1 MRGGNW
7 GGIIAGWVMVGCLW
21 MGTLSP
27 IWAQVPTE
35 SDVYVDRGIVAYDA
49 KDYRTALQSF
59 QEALRLNPENLN
71 ALYYVGLTYMV
82 LGQYA
87 EAQSILEQAKTLAPS
102 DVDVAFQ
109 LGLSYFAQQE
119 YEKSEPLLR
128 QVYVVQPNHQNI
140 GYYLG
145 IIEYRKQNYREALRF
160 FQAAVPSDQDFAQL
174 NRFYAGLS
182 LSAMGLA
189 AQAQTE
195 IAEAMRLQPIS
206 PLTGPAERF
215 REVLGA
221 AAKAERNFHVDAKL
235 GFFYDDNVTVNP
247 FRSTDA
253 AAEVARQA
261 KHRSTGELGYVRFE
275 YTPLRTPDWEGSIAY
290 SVVQTLNNEVAH
302 FNIQNH
308 TGTANLAYKSRL
320 RDMPAVWNLTYQYD
334 YISLDDRNFVSRHT
348 VAPGLTVVW
357 DAMNFSQA
365 QVRYQNKDFL
375 HEKILV
381 STADDRDANNY
392 MAGFTHVFRFQAD
405 RHFIRVGY
413 QIDWDAAQGSN
424 WSYLGHRAVLGG
436 QYTLPWWDIR
446 LRYDFDIHLRDYRH
460 LHTFL
465 PTGIV
470 SPQIHR
476 SDRDMNHLLSVS
488 KDFIPKDYDFL
499 KDFPGYF
506 TLSLEYLLNRNF
518 SNLAVYDYIRNVVTM
533 SVSWRY

>member
-1 MRGGNW
+1 MRGGIW

-59 QEALRLNPENLN
+59 QEALRLNPENVN
-71 ALYYVGLTYMV
+71 ALYYVGLTYMA

-87 EAQSILEQAKTLAPS
+87 EAQAILEQAKTLAPS

-119 YEKSEPLLR
+119 YEKAEPLLR
-128 QVYVVQPNHQNI
+128 QVYAVQPKHQNI
-140 GYYLG
+140 GYFLG

-160 FQAAVPSDQDFAQL
+160 FQTAVPSNQDFAQL
-174 NRFYAGLS
+174 NRLYAGLS

-189 AQAQTE
+189 GQARTE
-195 IAEAMRLQPIS
+195 IEEAMRLPVS

-215 REVLGA
+215 RDVLGA

-253 AAEVARQA
+253 TAEAARQA
-261 KHRSTGELGYVRFE
+261 KHRSTGEVGYVRFE
-275 YTPLRTPDWEGSIAY
+275 YTPLQTPDWEGSFAGSILQ
-290 SVVQTLNNEVAH
+290 SVNNDVSH
-302 FNIQNH
+302 FNILNPS
-308 TGTANLAYKSRL
+308 GIANLAYKSRI
-320 RDMPAVWNLTYQYD
+320 REMPAVWNLAYQYE
-334 YISLDDRNFVSRHT
+334 YISLDDGNFVNRHT
-348 VAPGLTVVW
+348 VAPALTLIW
-357 DAMNFSQA
+357 DAINLSQA
-365 QVRYQNKDFL
+365 QVRYQNKDFMN
-375 HEKILV
+375 EKALV
-381 STADDRDANNY
+381 TTADDRDANNY

-405 RHFIRVGY
+405 RHYIRVGY
-413 QIDWDAAQGSN
+413 QGDWDAAQGSN
-424 WSYLGHRAVLGG
+424 WSYLGHRVILGG

-446 LRYDFDIHLRDYRH
+446 LRYDFDIHFRDYRN
-460 LHTFL
+460 LHTYL
-465 PTGIV
+465 PTGIT

-476 SDRDMNHLLSVS
+476 SDQDMNHLLSVT
-488 KDFIPKDYDFL
+488 
-499 KDFPGYF
+499 KDFPGNIS
-506 TLSLEYLLNRNF
+506 LSLEYLLNRNF
-518 SNLAVYDYIRNVVTM
+518 SNLALYDYIRNVVTM